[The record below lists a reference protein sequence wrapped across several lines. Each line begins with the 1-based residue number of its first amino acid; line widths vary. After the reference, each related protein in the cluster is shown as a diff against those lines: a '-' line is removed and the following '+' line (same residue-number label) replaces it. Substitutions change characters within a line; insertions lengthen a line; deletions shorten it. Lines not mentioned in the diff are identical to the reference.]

1 MKNIDLTKVDSL
13 EALKENFNNVIN
25 EHISR
30 AKNKEAVSNVDTNNV
45 GEMKYIFEN
54 ISDKLYED
62 RDGKSV
68 IKKYV
73 KTIKENTGLKNFY
86 TLFETIKNI
95 NGVNDSSVFLNE
107 AVKLSKK
114 ITKSEENKL
123 RDIIKEG
130 VRLSNMSNDE
140 LKSIMEDYTSNIDRE
155 ISTILLEKCTPKNVL
170 EYSNSIDKVRTMLG
184 DRCNTVNESKED
196 PKEIVEKLNGLV
208 DESFEQWERDV
219 IRDVSLYTVA
229 NKDKSELF
237 ENYKNEC
244 LNLINETLEQC
255 ESVEEK
261 SRFETMSESLTKKEY
276 SEENFT
282 TDIMKLSELKETLKS
297 NL

>member
-244 LNLINETLEQC
+244 LNLISETLEQC

-282 TDIMKLSELKETLKS
+282 TDMMKLSELKETLKS